1 MMERFH
7 TFYLSCLFTDG
18 GCQTPFHQTAYRTAN
33 TTISCDKR
41 NSEVMFFCKEKG
53 SICEDIL
60 LTKSPPKSNGSF
72 TLTETSSSFNMSIS
86 NVSSEHAGVYWC
98 GVETDNGS
106 NRAALRKIQLEVK
119 DTITNSTK
127 SLTVGQN
134 LTYWCKYPE
143 GTTIKKI
150 ICKGED
156 PSICIQIVS
165 TAQSNVGKFS
175 MMDDNVKRNI
185 TITVRNVT
193 TEDTGTYWCGAERND
208 PKQSN
213 PFFHRLMMTVVPAKK
228 PPRPTPPT
236 FPVSSTQSTT
246 TTPAPAGR
254 HGEEII
260 TVTVC
265 VSVVVLLLLFVLILI
280 LIYKRKSYYWFAEH
294 QTHAHM
300 QLCLNLMESGEI
312 YPLYGLLLVYFFVLC
327 LFFLP
332 GHSKNKRNAAA
343 AQHKEE
349 YIYEEIQEQ
358 PHNPDSGNAM
368 NTMYAT
374 ANFPTSPSASLHYS
388 TVNFKNR
395 SDKAGA
401 EILLTKPSSSACEYS
416 TVKNSQSQTSS
427 TVNQP
432 SSEDPLYST
441 VNKSRQQ

>member
-1 MMERFH
+1 MAAVRHHFIKLRTEQLTPPSH
-7 TFYLSCLFTDG
+7 VTKETLKSCFS
-18 GCQTPFHQTAYRTAN
+18 A
-33 TTISCDKR
+33 KR
-41 NSEVMFFCKEKG
+41 MG

-60 LTKSPPKSNGSF
+60 STKSSPKSNGSF

-98 GVETDNGS
+98 GV
-106 NRAALRKIQLEVK
+106 
-119 DTITNSTK
+119 
-127 SLTVGQN
+127 
-134 LTYWCKYPE
+134 
-143 GTTIKKI
+143 
-150 ICKGED
+150 KGEK
-156 PSICIQIVS
+156 Q
-165 TAQSNVGKFS
+165 TFNTFSNVGKFS
-175 MMDDNVKRNI
+175 MMDDKVKRNI

-213 PFFHRLMMTVVPAKK
+213 PFFHRLMMTVGE
-228 PPRPTPPT
+228 
-236 FPVSSTQSTT
+236 SSYFILWMLSD
-246 TTPAPAGR
+246 PGSDC
-254 HGEEII
+254 EEII

-300 QLCLNLMESGEI
+300 VHTKPHGRYLH
-312 YPLYGLLLVYFFVLC
+312 P
-327 LFFLP
+327 
-332 GHSKNKRNAAA
+332 
-343 AQHKEE
+343 E

>member
-1 MMERFH
+1 
-7 TFYLSCLFTDG
+7 
-18 GCQTPFHQTAYRTAN
+18 
-33 TTISCDKR
+33 TISCDKR
-41 NSEVMFFCKEKG
+41 KSEVMFFCKEKG

-60 LTKSPPKSNGSF
+60 STKSSLKSNGSF
-72 TLTETSSSFNMSIS
+72 TLTETSSSFNMSIKDT
-86 NVSSEHAGVYWC
+86 GTYWC
-98 GVETDNGS
+98 GLLSFCLPTD
-106 NRAALRKIQLEVK
+106 
-119 DTITNSTK
+119 TFTNFTK

-143 GTTIKKI
+143 GTTIKF

-156 PSICIQIVS
+156 PSICKPIVS
-165 TAQSNVGKFS
+165 TAQSNAGKFS
-175 MMDDNVKRNI
+175 MMDDKVKNI

-213 PFFHRLMMTVVPAKK
+213 PFFHRLMM
-228 PPRPTPPT
+228 
-236 FPVSSTQSTT
+236 
-246 TTPAPAGR
+246 
-254 HGEEII
+254 I
-260 TVTVC
+260 
-265 VSVVVLLLLFVLILI
+265 
-280 LIYKRKSYYWFAEH
+280 
-294 QTHAHM
+294 
-300 QLCLNLMESGEI
+300 
-312 YPLYGLLLVYFFVLC
+312 
-327 LFFLP
+327 
-332 GHSKNKRNAAA
+332 
-343 AQHKEE
+343 E

-388 TVNFKNR
+388 TVNFKNH